1 MSRPTR
7 AVIAVLAALTL
18 ASCAAPSAGEGDA
31 TSTST
36 VSSSSAATASESSSA
51 ASSATSTPAAT
62 PTASTGSV
70 APQPGAE
77 PWPPELIL
85 SDILEAGTTT
95 ATVGKV
101 SVQIP
106 AGFAGSAG
114 QPLTYTSKLPG
125 TAGPATVVL
134 STMPASGDA
143 LATLQAASSWAR
155 TAQVEIPNATS
166 AAMGDAVVDGQQ
178 TWGLVVVDSG
188 GVATLM
194 TVQAAPQDFA
204 AYLLYQS
211 VCSIKVAG

>member
-1 MSRPTR
+1 M
-7 AVIAVLAALTL
+7 
-18 ASCAAPSAGEGDA
+18 
-31 TSTST
+31 
-36 VSSSSAATASESSSA
+36 
-51 ASSATSTPAAT
+51 
-62 PTASTGSV
+62 
-70 APQPGAE
+70 
-77 PWPPELIL
+77 
-85 SDILEAGTTT
+85 
-95 ATVGKV
+95 
-101 SVQIP
+101 QIP

-125 TAGPATVVL
+125 TVGSATVVL